1 VINADEFHKTCVIGL
16 PSPMN
21 GEVPYPIVE
30 RLPGGVS
37 PGDMR
42 EYFIKTVG
50 SSYSLGAILT
60 LEQLGMKSWP
70 LTASGK
76 VLKRELVS
84 AALECMRKHPQL
96 GLASYAIASN

>member
-1 VINADEFHKTCVIGL
+1 
-16 PSPMN
+16 MN

-30 RLPGGVS
+30 RLPDGVS

-42 EYFIKTVG
+42 EHFVNVTG

-60 LEQLGMKSWP
+60 LEQLGMESWP

-76 VLKRELVS
+76 VFKRELEC
-84 AALECMRKHPQL
+84 AAVECMRKHPQL